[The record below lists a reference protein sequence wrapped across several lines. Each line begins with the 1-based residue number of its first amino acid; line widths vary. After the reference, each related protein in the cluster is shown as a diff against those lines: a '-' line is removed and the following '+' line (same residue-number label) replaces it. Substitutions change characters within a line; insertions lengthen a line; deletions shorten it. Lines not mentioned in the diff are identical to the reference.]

1 MIRDLLVFRLV
12 MWMLHWQQL
21 TIWLLVIAVLAS
33 SFGVSLAAFQ
43 TREQYSELQQLNRE
57 SDRLDSEYEKLLLE
71 QSAWAGYA
79 RIDEIAREELS
90 MQIPSGDQ
98 VVVVSP

>member
-1 MIRDLLVFRLV
+1 MIRDLLVFKVL
-12 MWMLHWQQL
+12 MWLLNWQQVG
-21 TIWLLVIAVLAS
+21 IGLLIVAVLVS
-33 SFGVSLAAFQ
+33 SFGVSFAAFQ
-43 TREQYSELQQLNRE
+43 TREQYSELQKLGRE

-79 RIDEIAREELS
+79 RIDEVAREELS